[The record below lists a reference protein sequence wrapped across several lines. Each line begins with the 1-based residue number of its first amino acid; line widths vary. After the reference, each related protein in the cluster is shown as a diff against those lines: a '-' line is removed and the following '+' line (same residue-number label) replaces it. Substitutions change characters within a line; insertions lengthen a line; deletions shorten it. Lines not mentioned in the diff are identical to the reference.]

1 MNKEIRSQLKLLP
14 VRTAPFFAA
23 GIILCADGGIPA
35 LIMLL
40 ASAVLAG
47 AVFLLCR
54 KAFASALALFFGMAA
69 VMSFSAFVCVPIL
82 EADGTTQRLEC
93 RIVSRSDYNGYS
105 RYSADANING
115 HITRITFFADDR
127 YSEGDILTAEME
139 LYESTYNDSPVRQE
153 LLNGNIESE
162 ISLYRPDISISR
174 AMADFRRELSTEVA
188 VIADEEV
195 GTLAQGLLFGDTSDF
210 PLKLRTASKISGVMH
225 FTAVS
230 GSHFVIIMS
239 VLLQMINSRFKKT
252 RAVASAICIPLAVLF
267 FGAEPTVIRSGI
279 MLFLCNCGPLLA
291 RRSDTLNSLCVSVL
305 LMTVFT
311 PYVVLDIGFQLSV
324 AGVFGVSI
332 VGAHLVPMERTLTK
346 KLPSAVRMIIDGAVT
361 SACAVV
367 CTAPISVGIFG
378 GISLS
383 GVFATLALTPV
394 FTAALALGVMFAV
407 TGLSGLLLPL
417 GYVLRAAYYI
427 ILFFGSEKWLWLP
440 LDYTGAD
447 ILALVC
453 AFSLVMVAVAP
464 RIFLDLCGR
473 MFTVL
478 SAAAVIV
485 SLMITGTQRK
495 IVFTSDGT
503 SGAAVICM
511 QREAVVLIS
520 GNASGIETTLTDTLA
535 ENGIL
540 TLKIVAAP
548 DLNAAGAR
556 SLGELYG
563 IYQVSEVIT
572 PELSAEEYIPEDILN
587 LRTVQEISADGLT
600 IACAKAGDTK
610 TTADIVL
617 YSGYKLS
624 EPQCGAEKLAVYVSS
639 RQKELPEGAVNIS
652 DRELT
657 INL

>member
-1 MNKEIRSQLKLLP
+1 MNREILGQLKLLP

-23 GIILCADGGIPA
+23 GIILCAEGGLSA

-40 ASAVLAG
+40 ASAILAG
-47 AVFLLCR
+47 IVLLIYR

-69 VMSFSAFVCVPIL
+69 VMSFSTFVCAPIL
-82 EADGTTQRLEC
+82 EASGTTQLLEC
-93 RIVSRSDYNGYS
+93 RIASRSDYNGYS

-115 HITRITFFADDR
+115 HITRITFFSDDR

-153 LLNGNIESE
+153 LLSGSIESVAS
-162 ISLYRPDISISR
+162 IYRPDFSISR
-174 AMADFRRELSTEVA
+174 AMADFRRRLSSEVA

-195 GTLAQGLLFGDTSDF
+195 GALAQGLLFGDTSGF

-239 VLLQMINSRFKKT
+239 VLLQLINSRFKKT
-252 RAVASAICIPLAVLF
+252 RAVASAVCIPLAVLF

-305 LMTVFT
+305 LMTAFT
-311 PYVVLDIGFQLSV
+311 PYVMLDVGFQLSV
-324 AGVFGVSI
+324 AGVFGVS
-332 VGAHLVPMERTLTK
+332 VLGNHLSRMIRTITK
-346 KLPSAVRMIIDGAVT
+346 KLPSAVRLLIGYAVI

-407 TGLSGLLLPL
+407 TGFSGFLLPL
-417 GYVLRAAYYI
+417 GYVLRAAYYV

-440 LDYTGAD
+440 LDFAGAD
-447 ILALVC
+447 ILALAC
-453 AFSLVMVAVAP
+453 AFSLVMAVAAP
-464 RIFLDLCGR
+464 KLFLELGTR
-473 MFTVL
+473 AFAVL

-485 SLMITGTQRK
+485 SLMLTGTQRK

-503 SGAAVICM
+503 SGAAAICM
-511 QREAVVLIS
+511 ERKAVVLIS
-520 GNASGIETTLTDTLA
+520 GSASDFETALA
-535 ENGIL
+535 DILIKNGIVSL
-540 TLKIVAAP
+540 DVIAAP
-548 DLNAAGAR
+548 ELSAAGAR
-556 SLGELYG
+556 SLGELCGVYPAE
-563 IYQVSEVIT
+563 EVIT
-572 PELSAEEYIPEDILN
+572 PESAAEEYIPEDVLT
-587 LRTVQEISADGLT
+587 LRMVQEISADGLT
-600 IACAKAGDTK
+600 IACARAGDTK
-610 TTADIVL
+610 VTSDIVL
-617 YSGYKLS
+617 YSGYKMS
-624 EPQCGAEKLAVYVSS
+624 EPQYGAAKLAVYVSS
-639 RQKELPEGAVNIS
+639 RQNILPEGAVNIS
-652 DRELT
+652 ETELT
-657 INL
+657 IDL